1 MGQIFD
7 RLSGILKSGIT
18 TDTPNLAEFMLKNED
33 DELRSIIDDLNNKKK
48 EQNYSKKD
56 FEDKYSKVNVG
67 IDQAYQILKI
77 DSATSN
83 DDIKIAY
90 KNRIKEYHPDKVSTM
105 GEEIQSV
112 ARIKTQQINEAY
124 SLLKK
129 IKNF

>member
-18 TDTPNLAEFMLKNED
+18 TDTPNFADFMLKNED

-124 SLLKK
+124 YLLKK